1 MKAIAIDS
9 YTILFLNKVEQ
20 CNFLSTFALQMH
32 TTDLIMHKLKLS
44 DIQSYKQFTSNFNNL
59 VVANFSATQL
69 QDINRLKT
77 LYTQLYSI
85 TMNDCSILYYA
96 KTNTMP
102 LITEDKILTEI
113 ALGLNIEVLS
123 TSKLFSTTRHIETN
137 TQKKPPLI
145 NNETDITT

>member
-1 MKAIAIDS
+1 MVNKHFFIAPI
-9 YTILFLNKVEQ
+9 
-20 CNFLSTFALQMH
+20 
-32 TTDLIMHKLKLS
+32 
-44 DIQSYKQFTSNFNNL
+44 IQQT
-59 VVANFSATQL
+59 
-69 QDINRLKT
+69 
-77 LYTQLYSI
+77 
-85 TMNDCSILYYA
+85 
-96 KTNTMP
+96 

>member
-44 DIQSYKQFTSNFNNL
+44 DIQTYKQFTSNFNNL
-59 VVANFSATQL
+59 VEANFSATQL

-102 LITEDKILTEI
+102 LISEDK
-113 ALGLNIEVLS
+113 S
-123 TSKLFSTTRHIETN
+123 S
-137 TQKKPPLI
+137 QK
-145 NNETDITT
+145 